1 MADQQNTGGVTM
13 PSKPP
18 PWNDPVVRS
27 IVFQIV
33 ALILLAWFFW
43 TIFQNTLTN
52 METRGI
58 STGFAFLNR
67 EAGFGILMS
76 LIEYDESHTYGRTFV
91 VGLLNT
97 ILVSVL
103 GIIIATILGF
113 VMGVARLSDNWIVAR
128 LASIYVETLRNIP
141 LLLQL
146 FFWYT
151 AVLQALPGPRSSLKL
166 SENIYLNNRGLNI
179 PKPIFQD
186 GFEFV
191 WIALLVAIAGIFVL
205 LRWAT
210 KRLDETGHTFPVF
223 WTSVGLFIGLPL
235 LVFLIM
241 GLPLNFEV
249 ARATRFSLSGGANLI
264 PEFIALLIGLST
276 YTAAFIAEIVRAG
289 ILAVSHGQ
297 TEAAR
302 SLGLRHG
309 QTLQLIVIP
318 QAMRVII
325 PPLTSP
331 YLNLT
336 KNSSLAAAIA
346 YPDLVSVFAGTTLN
360 QAGQALEIIG
370 MVMAVYLSLSL
381 GISFLMNL
389 YNKKMALVER

>member
-1 MADQQNTGGVTM
+1 M

-18 PWNDPVVRS
+18 PWNSPVVRS
-27 IVFQIV
+27 IAFQFL
-33 ALILLAWFFW
+33 ALLLLAWFFW
-43 TIFQNTLTN
+43 TIFHNTLTN

-76 LIEYDESHTYGRTFV
+76 LIEYDESHTYGRTFI

-113 VMGVARLSDNWIVAR
+113 IMGVARLSDNWIVAR
-128 LASIYVETLRNIP
+128 IASVYVETLRNIP

-179 PKPIFQD
+179 PKPVFED
-186 GFEFV
+186 GFGLV
-191 WIALLVAIAGIFVL
+191 WIALLVAIISIYI
-205 LRWAT
+205 LRKWAT
-210 KRLDETGHTFPVF
+210 KRLDETGQTFPVF
-223 WTSVGLFIGLPL
+223 WTSVGLIVVLPL
-235 LVFLIM
+235 LAFLIM
-241 GLPLNFEV
+241 GMPLNFEA
-249 ARATRFSLSGGANLI
+249 ARASRFSLSGGANLI

-289 ILAVSHGQ
+289 ILSVSHGQ

-309 QTLQLIVIP
+309 QTLQLVVIP

-325 PPLTSP
+325 PPLTSQ

-336 KNSSLAAAIA
+336 KNSSLATAIA
-346 YPDLVSVFAGTTLN
+346 YPDLVSVFMGTTLN
-360 QAGQALEIIG
+360 QSGQAVEIVG
-370 MVMAVYLSLSL
+370 MVMAVYLFLSLS
-381 GISFLMNL
+381 ISFLMNL